1 MDEDLFDREDE
12 IRAWMHDLAALPVDE
27 GALGDGRRIWLKAE
41 LLRRWDEQRQTV
53 KPIERAERIHVGI
66 GLAGALLLLM
76 SLWEYVPA
84 PNATMLFATAL
95 TLMLIGGVAALMLK
109 QS

>member
-27 GALGDGRRIWLKAE
+27 GSPGDGRQIWLKAE
-41 LLRRWDEQRQTV
+41 LLKRWDEQRRTV
-53 KPIERAERIHVGI
+53 APIERAERIHVVI
-66 GLAGALLLLM
+66 GLAGALVLLM

-84 PNATMLFATAL
+84 PNATVLFATVL
-95 TLMLIGGVAALMLK
+95 TLMFIAGVAALTLK